1 MPPFLRRITFLTS
14 FVIVAVVA
22 STPRAAAQDVR
33 QITFEEAVQIAL
45 QQNVNLRQSENLV
58 DLDARRVFQ
67 RQMDFL
73 PDLRFSTNGIRG
85 SGFTQD
91 QAGRNI
97 AFTNS
102 TLSGTFSTSLNLFNG
117 FADVASLEQARHEYD
132 ASALTYDRNR
142 QNVVFAVVDNYLAY
156 ISSQERI
163 RIQQE
168 NVEAQ
173 RQQLAQIE
181 EFVNVGARPI
191 SDLYQQQAAVAQAE
205 FEVLNAQR
213 QAELNKTRLIQVL
226 HLDPFGSYEFE
237 APSVDETIQPRNQ
250 YELESLLLAA
260 YQMRPDIRAQEEQI
274 LAAREG
280 IRIARSQYYPRV
292 DLNAGYRSNFSPDAE
307 GGLWDQIDANRGNN
321 IGFSLSFP
329 IFDRFTRGTNVQ
341 QAEVV
346 YRNERLELE
355 TLRQD
360 VALQVRQAYLDYLI
374 AEKRVDVAE
383 TQLRAAQQALDAAE
397 ERYNVGAGTLV
408 ELSQAR
414 AQFVEA
420 ASNRAQARVDLLFQS
435 RLVDYHTGR
444 LDPNQDLFSN

>member
-1 MPPFLRRITFLTS
+1 
-14 FVIVAVVA
+14 
-22 STPRAAAQDVR
+22 
-33 QITFEEAVQIAL
+33 
-45 QQNVNLRQSENLV
+45 
-58 DLDARRVFQ
+58 
-67 RQMDFL
+67 
-73 PDLRFSTNGIRG
+73 
-85 SGFTQD
+85 
-91 QAGRNI
+91 
-97 AFTNS
+97 
-102 TLSGTFSTSLNLFNG
+102 
-117 FADVASLEQARHEYD
+117 
-132 ASALTYDRNR
+132 
-142 QNVVFAVVDNYLAY
+142 
-156 ISSQERI
+156 
-163 RIQQE
+163 IQQE

-360 VALQVRQAYLDYLI
+360 VALQVRQAYLD
-374 AEKRVDVAE
+374 
-383 TQLRAAQQALDAAE
+383 
-397 ERYNVGAGTLV
+397 
-408 ELSQAR
+408 
-414 AQFVEA
+414 
-420 ASNRAQARVDLLFQS
+420 
-435 RLVDYHTGR
+435 
-444 LDPNQDLFSN
+444 

>member
-173 RQQLAQIE
+173 RQQPAQIAE
-181 EFVNVGARPI
+181 LVPAGARAI
-191 SDLYQQQAAVAQAE
+191 SDLYQQPAAVA
-205 FEVLNAQR
+205 

-292 DLNAGYRSNFSPDAE
+292 DLNAG
-307 GGLWDQIDANRGNN
+307 
-321 IGFSLSFP
+321 
-329 IFDRFTRGTNVQ
+329 
-341 QAEVV
+341 
-346 YRNERLELE
+346 
-355 TLRQD
+355 
-360 VALQVRQAYLDYLI
+360 
-374 AEKRVDVAE
+374 
-383 TQLRAAQQALDAAE
+383 
-397 ERYNVGAGTLV
+397 
-408 ELSQAR
+408 
-414 AQFVEA
+414 
-420 ASNRAQARVDLLFQS
+420 
-435 RLVDYHTGR
+435 
-444 LDPNQDLFSN
+444 